1 MLAWA
6 REIERHIPKSPGWW
20 YGLSQLLLQWTFVP
34 LFRVRLFGRANVP
47 AEGGVL
53 IVCNHQSFLDPM
65 LIGMALPRP
74 VEFLARKSLFKNP
87 FFGWLIRSVHALPI
101 EREGRDVHAIK
112 DAIRRLRE
120 GHVML
125 LFPEGTRTRDGSIG
139 PMRAGLSTIVVRSQ
153 CAVVPTV
160 IQGAFEAWPRTQ
172 RLFRMRPIKV
182 AFGKPIA
189 PSDDMAGLSD
199 EIKRRMDEL
208 VRFLAGVAR

>member
-112 DAIRRLRE
+112 DAIRRLR
-120 GHVML
+120 
-125 LFPEGTRTRDGSIG
+125 
-139 PMRAGLSTIVVRSQ
+139 
-153 CAVVPTV
+153 
-160 IQGAFEAWPRTQ
+160 
-172 RLFRMRPIKV
+172 
-182 AFGKPIA
+182 
-189 PSDDMAGLSD
+189 
-199 EIKRRMDEL
+199 
-208 VRFLAGVAR
+208 